1 MTHRLISDKDKCS
14 SLSIAP
20 FMPAEKSKSRLR
32 TSDSV
37 ELLRRMSNSKATDCL
52 FQPIASSRET
62 SQHRKPPSPFQ
73 TGLRYLKLLGQIKRQ
88 EDENTFDLATVR
100 PSVVERLKRTS
111 AFSTNY
117 YAPLPPLPSHAM
129 NKSIQVE
136 EFDDSSYTSAVS
148 TNDSHLSLHDCLF
161 TFLSLFFFVGIL
173 LYIHGRSSPIH
184 CLFNGRFWYPDN
196 ISTGFSCQDTPIE
209 LHYVAI
215 QSTVYQLEIHV
226 NTRARNC
233 LGFDILS
240 CMPIDDLT
248 IPRGQVISHN
258 EHLAKL
264 CQQTERIDCSNQS
277 LSIPPNAS
285 RWHLKN
291 DLATELYHCAC
302 ASRTTRTR
310 CFHWTLSDQ
319 CSLQI
324 PWLEYCLMHSTSQA
338 TCRAYIQRS

>member
-1 MTHRLISDKDKCS
+1 
-14 SLSIAP
+14 
-20 FMPAEKSKSRLR
+20 MPADKSKSRLR
-32 TSDSV
+32 SSDSV
-37 ELLRRMSNSKATDCL
+37 ELLRRTSSRKPTDCL
-52 FQPIASSRET
+52 FQPIAPSHAT
-62 SQHRKPPSPFQ
+62 GHQRKPPSPFQ

-88 EDENTFDLATVR
+88 EDENTFDPSTVR

-136 EFDDSSYTSAVS
+136 ELDDLSYASAVS
-148 TNDSHLSLHDCLF
+148 TSDSHLSLHECLF
-161 TFLSLFFFVGIL
+161 TFLSLLFFVSIL
-173 LYIHGRSSPIH
+173 LCVQWHSSPIH
-184 CLFNGRFWYPDN
+184 CLFQGRFWYPDHL
-196 ISTGFSCQDTPIE
+196 STGFPCQDTPIE

-215 QSTVYQLEIHV
+215 QSTVYQLELRR

-240 CMPIDDLT
+240 CMPIDDLA
-248 IPRGQVISHN
+248 IPQGHAISPN
-258 EHLAKL
+258 DHLAKY
-264 CQQTERIDCSNQS
+264 CSQTERIDCSNQS
-277 LSIPPNAS
+277 LSIPPNES

-291 DLATELYHCAC
+291 DLSTELSHCSCVSA
-302 ASRTTRTR
+302 TNRTR
-310 CFHWTLSDQ
+310 CFHWTLRDQ

-338 TCRAYIQRS
+338 TCRASIHRS